1 MASRFSKRTQEND
14 DNVTAVPAI
23 DPDEVLLPG
32 EGPAESAEESDNAWT
47 DAAAAFS
54 ETASG
59 NDSAE
64 NAPAENDNTPQEES
78 EMTDTVTETIPAQ
91 SLTERLEN
99 DGYKVTDAA
108 ATLLAEAEANTV
120 TMLDIESLPKDAKI
134 LKMQLSILEEFAEEY
149 SALRKELKDGTSG
162 KDEKVAEF
170 LAENDVILA
179 PVTDENGE
187 PTGESVDL
195 KNALAEAQEA
205 REKAIAAANAA
216 EAALM
221 THIESELSKMP
232 GGVMSEEDIK
242 AKTEEIKLKYA
253 EYVGQHKAAKD
264 YLDNYRQHKNADVGE
279 IHQYVTH
286 IDRPSG
292 RATTSGSGT
301 RNAPGTGAGRSV
313 HVSGAFF
320 SRDNGATWEHATQ
333 EKTDAK
339 GEKITLSN
347 PQALAVAL
355 GQAFSTTVT
364 KEEIVDAWYA
374 ASDQT
379 RETATKANMPNE
391 KVFPL
396 TFKDGN
402 GNDVTTTVKIQKRQ

>member
-1 MASRFSKRTQEND
+1 MARFSKRTTENE
-14 DNVTAVPAI
+14 T
-23 DPDEVLLPG
+23 PDATTEEEILLPG
-32 EGPAESAEESDNAWT
+32 EGPAESATESDNAWT
-47 DAAAAFS
+47 DAAVAFT
-54 ETASG
+54 ETASE
-59 NDSAE
+59 NDSAD
-64 NAPAENDNTPQEES
+64 NDTPQEEN
-78 EMTDTVTETIPAQ
+78 EMTDTETAPE
-91 SLTERLEN
+91 STLTERLN
-99 DGYKVTDAA
+99 DAGFTVTDAA
-108 ATLLAEAEANTV
+108 ANLLAEVNTDPFV
-120 TMLDIESLPKDAKI
+120 MLEIDSLPKDARLVKLQLEI
-134 LKMQLSILEEFAEEY
+134 LSELANEY

-170 LAENDVILA
+170 LAENDEILA

-205 REKAIAAANAA
+205 RDKAIAAANAA

-221 THIESELSKMP
+221 AHVEDELSKMP

-242 AKTEEIKLKYA
+242 AKTEEIKLKYQEYA
-253 EYVGQHKAAKD
+253 EQHKAAKSF
-264 YLDNYRQHKNADVGE
+264 LDNLRNHKNVEVGE

-292 RATTSGSGT
+292 RATTAGT
-301 RNAPGTGAGRSV
+301 SSRNAGPTAGRSV

-320 SRDNGATWEHATQ
+320 SRDNGATWEHSTT
-333 EKTDAK
+333 EKKDAQGK
-339 GEKITLSN
+339 TIVLSN
-347 PQALAVAL
+347 PASLAVDL
-355 GQAFSTTVT
+355 GKAFSTTVT
-364 KEEIVDAWYA
+364 KDDIVDAWYA

-391 KVFPL
+391 KIFPM

-402 GNDVTTTVKIQKRQ
+402 GNEVTATVKIQKRQ